1 MSTTCICLYIQR
13 SSSWGARVAQWW
25 EHSSPTNVAWV
36 RVLASTSNVGRV
48 CCRFSPLFR
57 EVFLRVLRFSP
68 LLKNQNVQ
76 IPIGPS
82 QESGRRRPPS
92 GSATTKL
99 LFIYLFILLMGLLQL
114 VIHMVQN
121 RCAAKQATHWRNWAL
136 CFSCE
141 CLNVLLALQQKRF
154 CTTWV
159 TSLKVVCYTAVFSVG
174 Q

>member
-1 MSTTCICLYIQR
+1 MYLLIHPEVFFVGSKG
-13 SSSWGARVAQWW
+13 GAVVRALVSHQCSLG
-25 EHSSPTNVAWV
+25 SSPGVDV
-36 RVLASTSNVGRV
+36 KCGSSLLSVLSLVPRG
-48 CCRFSPLFR
+48 FSPSTPVFSSPKKTKMSKFQLGHLR
-57 EVFLRVLRFSP
+57 NQVDEDHVVEVLP
-68 LLKNQNVQ
+68 LNCY
-76 IPIGPS
+76 
-82 QESGRRRPPS
+82 
-92 GSATTKL
+92 

-114 VIHMVQN
+114 VIHVVQN